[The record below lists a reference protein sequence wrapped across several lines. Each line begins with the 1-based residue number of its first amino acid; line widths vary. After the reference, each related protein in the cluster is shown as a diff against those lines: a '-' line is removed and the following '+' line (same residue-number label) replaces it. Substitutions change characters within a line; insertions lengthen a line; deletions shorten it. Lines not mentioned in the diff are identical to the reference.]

1 MLSGMRKQSFL
12 ITNRA
17 FVPLQNP
24 SDVPYSSFSIKNP
37 AQGLNPS
44 PGGEKLVGKGLDGF
58 TYVEFR
64 YIISDGKLRDWGG
77 NAQAGASKKEEGS
90 FLGQKIRRSPQSP
103 PKRCCLRQQRFG
115 THLKIYRKPLFFRA
129 AAFCMVLWLHNP
141 PVLP

>member
-44 PGGEKLVGKGLDGF
+44 PGGEKLVGKGLDGL

-64 YIISDGKLRDWGG
+64 YIVSDGKLRDWGG
-77 NAQAGASKKEEGS
+77 NAQAGALKKEEGS
-90 FLGQKIRRSPQSP
+90 FLGQKVSGQQCCRFSWQRSD
-103 PKRCCLRQQRFG
+103 G
-115 THLKIYRKPLFFRA
+115 A
-129 AAFCMVLWLHNP
+129 AVSRGCGCDCHRH
-141 PVLP
+141 

>member
-24 SDVPYSSFSIKNP
+24 SDDPYSSFSIKNP

-44 PGGEKLVGKGLDGF
+44 PGGEKLVGKGLDGL

-64 YIISDGKLRDWGG
+64 YIISDGKLWDWGG
-77 NAQAGASKKEEGS
+77 NAQAGALKKEKGS
-90 FLGQKIRRSPQSP
+90 F
-103 PKRCCLRQQRFG
+103 C
-115 THLKIYRKPLFFRA
+115 A
-129 AAFCMVLWLHNP
+129 ANN
-141 PVLP
+141 